1 MNLDVG
7 VQNKNLASAASAP
20 KDTSHR
26 TLTSNKYAAK
36 VASSKNVSS
45 GPDNSGPKSTQHE
58 GRRRINRSDNIKGSM
73 EGLDKSS
80 RADIVMNGS
89 GYLNP
94 DLQTARNTKSHAT
107 HTVPN
112 FMQSSFTNSKNSDI
126 INNMTNMSSKDSSS
140 SIIRGMNKRNN
151 MI

>member
-7 VQNKNLASAASAP
+7 VQNKKLASAASAP

-36 VASSKNVSS
+36 VASKKNMSS
-45 GPDNSGPKSTQHE
+45 GSDNTGPKSVQHE
-58 GRRRINRSDNIKGSM
+58 ARRRMNRSDNIKGSM
-73 EGLDKSS
+73 EGLDNSS

-94 DLQTARNTKSHAT
+94 DLQTARNVKPAAT
-107 HTVPN
+107 HSRSN
-112 FMQSSFTNSKNSDI
+112 FMQSKFTNSKNLDI
-126 INNMTNMSSKDSSS
+126 ISNMTNMSSKGSSS
-140 SIIRGMNKRNN
+140 SIIREMNKRNH

>member
-7 VQNKNLASAASAP
+7 VQNKKLASAASAP

-36 VASSKNVSS
+36 ISSRKNISS
-45 GPDNSGPKSTQHE
+45 GSDSSGPKSVQHE
-58 GRRRINRSDNIKGSM
+58 VKSRINRSDNIKGSM
-73 EGLDKSS
+73 EGLDNSS
-80 RADIVMNGS
+80 RADIIMNGS

-94 DLQTARNTKSHAT
+94 DFQTARNSKKQASHSIPT
-107 HTVPN
+107 
-112 FMQSSFTNSKNSDI
+112 FMQSGFTNSKNLDI
-126 INNMTNMSSKDSSS
+126 ISNMTNMSSRGSSS
-140 SIIRGMNKRNN
+140 SIVREMNKRNN

>member
-7 VQNKNLASAASAP
+7 VQNKKLSSAASAP

-36 VASSKNVSS
+36 VASSKNISS
-45 GPDNSGPKSTQHE
+45 GSDKTGPKSVQHE
-58 GRRRINRSDNIKGSM
+58 ARRRMNRSDNIKGSM
-73 EGLDKSS
+73 EGLDNSS

-94 DLQTARNTKSHAT
+94 DLQTARNVKPAAT
-107 HTVPN
+107 HSRPN
-112 FMQSSFTNSKNSDI
+112 FMQSKFTNSKNLDI
-126 INNMTNMSSKDSSS
+126 ISNMTNMSSKGSSS
-140 SIIRGMNKRNN
+140 SIIREMNKRNQ